1 MNFIRVTDIFLKRNF
16 IDIEIK
22 SSSGKILEIFC
33 IECPVWYINN
43 FSLSTHDFCIIEVYL
58 FYDSFDAFYFYGI
71 TDLKGFTEYDRE
83 AS

>member
-1 MNFIRVTDIFLKRNF
+1 MNSIRVTDIFLKRNF

-22 SSSGKILEIFC
+22 SSSRKILEIFC
-33 IECPVWYINN
+33 IECPIWYIND
-43 FSLSTHDFCIIEVYL
+43 FSFSTHDFCIIEVYL
-58 FYDSFDAFYFYGI
+58 FYDSFDTFYFYGI